1 MAVDRVG
8 CALAHRGLRRDTGT
22 FAGTMLPP
30 DPMRHITATGDCFA
44 LTSMRRNGTKWRGK
58 MQGVLDEVMRAL
70 GPDTIDQM
78 AGKIGASPGQTQNA
92 IQAALPVLLGAMSRN
107 AATPGGAEALHRAA
121 VRDHSAN
128 DPMAL
133 IGSLL
138 GGGAGGGAGGG
149 GAGQLLGVL
158 GGLLGGGGGAG
169 QAAGGARNPMS
180 DGLGI
185 LGHVLGG
192 AQQRAA
198 GGVGRAGG
206 IDAGSAMQ
214 LMAMLAPI
222 VMAALG
228 RNAQRGGLDAQ
239 GLAGAL
245 GGDMQ
250 RLGGGAPAGRDPVS
264 ALLDADG
271 DGDVDAADLMAR
283 GAGLLGM
290 LGKR

>member
-1 MAVDRVG
+1 
-8 CALAHRGLRRDTGT
+8 
-22 FAGTMLPP
+22 
-30 DPMRHITATGDCFA
+30 
-44 LTSMRRNGTKWRGK
+44 
-58 MQGVLDEVMRAL
+58 MQGILDDVLRTL
-70 GPDTIDQM
+70 GPDTIGQM
-78 AGKIGASPGQTQNA
+78 AGRIGASPQQTQNA

-107 AATPGGAEALHRAA
+107 ASTPNGAEALHRAA

-133 IGSLL
+133 VGALL
-138 GGGAGGGAGGG
+138 GGGGTGSAAGG
-149 GAGQLLGVL
+149 GAGQLLGML
-158 GGLLGGGGGAG
+158 GGLLGGGGGGGG
-169 QAAGGARNPMS
+169 QASAGARDPLS
-180 DGLGI
+180 QGLGI

-206 IDAGSAMQ
+206 IDGASAMQ

-239 GLAGAL
+239 GLAGML
-245 GGDMQ
+245 GNDVQ
-250 RLGGGAPAGRDPVS
+250 RMGGGRQAARDPVN

-283 GAGLLGM
+283 GAGLLEM
-290 LGKR
+290 FARR

>member
-1 MAVDRVG
+1 
-8 CALAHRGLRRDTGT
+8 
-22 FAGTMLPP
+22 
-30 DPMRHITATGDCFA
+30 
-44 LTSMRRNGTKWRGK
+44 
-58 MQGVLDEVMRAL
+58 MQGILDDVLRTL
-70 GPDTIDQM
+70 GPDTIGQM
-78 AGKIGASPGQTQNA
+78 AGRIGASPQQTQNA

-121 VRDHSAN
+121 VRDHAAN

-138 GGGAGGGAGGG
+138 GGGGGAASGG
-149 GAGQLLGVL
+149 GAGQLLGML
-158 GGLLGGGGGAG
+158 GGLLGGGGG
-169 QAAGGARNPMS
+169 QAAGGGRDPMS

-206 IDAGSAMQ
+206 IDGASAMQ
-214 LMAMLAPI
+214 LLAMLAPI

-228 RNAQRGGLDAQ
+228 KNAQRSGLDAQ
-239 GLAGAL
+239 GLAGMI
-245 GGDMQ
+245 GNDVQ
-250 RLGGGAPAGRDPVS
+250 RLGGGQQMARDPVN

-283 GAGLLGM
+283 GAGLLEM
-290 LGKR
+290 FARR

>member
-1 MAVDRVG
+1 
-8 CALAHRGLRRDTGT
+8 
-22 FAGTMLPP
+22 
-30 DPMRHITATGDCFA
+30 
-44 LTSMRRNGTKWRGK
+44 
-58 MQGVLDEVMRAL
+58 MQGILDDVLRTL
-70 GPDTIDQM
+70 GPDTIGQM
-78 AGKIGASPGQTQNA
+78 AGRIGASPQQTQNA

-107 AATPGGAEALHRAA
+107 AATPSGAEALHRAA
-121 VRDHSAN
+121 VRDHAAN

-138 GGGAGGGAGGG
+138 GGGGGGGGGAAGG
-149 GAGQLLGVL
+149 GAGQLLGML
-158 GGLLGGGGGAG
+158 GGLLGGGGG
-169 QAAGGARNPMS
+169 QAAGGARDPLS

-206 IDAGSAMQ
+206 IDGASAMQ

-228 RNAQRGGLDAQ
+228 KNAQRGGLDAQ
-239 GLAGAL
+239 GLAGMI
-245 GGDMQ
+245 GNDVQ
-250 RLGGGAPAGRDPVS
+250 RLGGGQQMARDPVN

-283 GAGLLGM
+283 GAGLLAM
-290 LGKR
+290 FAKR

>member
-1 MAVDRVG
+1 
-8 CALAHRGLRRDTGT
+8 
-22 FAGTMLPP
+22 
-30 DPMRHITATGDCFA
+30 
-44 LTSMRRNGTKWRGK
+44 
-58 MQGVLDEVMRAL
+58 
-70 GPDTIDQM
+70 
-78 AGKIGASPGQTQNA
+78 
-92 IQAALPVLLGAMSRN
+92 
-107 AATPGGAEALHRAA
+107 
-121 VRDHSAN
+121 
-128 DPMAL
+128 
-133 IGSLL
+133 
-138 GGGAGGGAGGG
+138 
-149 GAGQLLGVL
+149 
-158 GGLLGGGGGAG
+158 
-169 QAAGGARNPMS
+169 MS

-239 GLAGAL
+239 GLAGML
-245 GGDMQ
+245 GGGMQ
-250 RLGGGAPAGRDPVS
+250 QLGGGARAGRDPVT